1 MTGASDAGTLRD
13 EQERV
18 DQARRKLSNRQ
29 WLKDFTLALVLIA
42 ITAAI
47 ATRLADWAASG
58 K

>member
-1 MTGASDAGTLRD
+1 MTGTSDATRLWE

-18 DQARRKLSNRQ
+18 DQARRKLVNRL

-42 ITAAI
+42 ITVTI
-47 ATRLADWAASG
+47 ATVVAGWAASG

>member
-1 MTGASDAGTLRD
+1 MTGNSDATRLRE

-18 DQARRKLSNRQ
+18 DQARRKLVNRQ

-42 ITAAI
+42 ITVTI
-47 ATRLADWAASG
+47 ATVLAGWAASG